1 MYRRVLLSAVTSVAL
16 VSSAFAADIY
26 TPSAP
31 YYAAVA
37 LPPSWAGFYLGVNG
51 GYGGNGGLRFREDVF
66 YPVPPITAVNPYS
79 AIVGTRHYSRRFWR
93 RPAWI

>member
-26 TPSAP
+26 MPSAP
-31 YYAAVA
+31 YAAVA

-51 GYGGNGGLRFREDVF
+51 GYGGENGLPFTQT
-66 YPVPPITAVNPYS
+66 PSTTSLTSCLPTYS
-79 AIVGTRHYSRRFWR
+79 ILLELAL
-93 RPAWI
+93 